1 MVAILTSP
9 QSVHHL
15 LFTFLSSYL
24 LLQSDVYGSIK
35 FHLEFLWMGFPIIFR
50 NLLFQTFTTN
60 ITWKWRHAILLEAYD
75 VYDVDVMQI
84 ANLSKIFIFKLL

>member
-1 MVAILTSP
+1 MSMVRLSFILN
-9 QSVHHL
+9 
-15 LFTFLSSYL
+15 FY
-24 LLQSDVYGSIK
+24 
-35 FHLEFLWMGFPIIFR
+35 EWGFRIIFR

>member
-1 MVAILTSP
+1 M
-9 QSVHHL
+9 
-15 LFTFLSSYL
+15 
-24 LLQSDVYGSIK
+24 
-35 FHLEFLWMGFPIIFR
+35 
-50 NLLFQTFTTN
+50 FQTFTTD